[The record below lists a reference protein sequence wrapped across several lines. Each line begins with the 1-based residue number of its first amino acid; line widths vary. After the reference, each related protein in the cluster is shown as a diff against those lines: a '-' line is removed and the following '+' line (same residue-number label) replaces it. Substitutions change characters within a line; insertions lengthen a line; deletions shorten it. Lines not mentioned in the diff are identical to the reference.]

1 MIAIGLIL
9 SVALPLLAGVP
20 WTLMMLRD
28 RSVGTMPLALAY
40 GYVLGVLVVVYWM
53 RVLDA
58 IHIPANIGS
67 IAAMLVVVAIA
78 GWWKNRSY
86 PSALRE
92 ASGGSLATWRSM
104 PRSTRFVFAIVL
116 ALITFRLLTLGSE
129 ILFRPIFPWEAV
141 SAVAAKARVWFD
153 LGSIAPFVTPQE
165 YLTGGGVYTDA
176 DSGAFA
182 LPSLLLA
189 YTAHMMAQWHEGAVA
204 FPWWM
209 FGLAM
214 VLAIYGHL
222 RRAGA
227 GVAFALTFA
236 YVFVS
241 LPLVDLHIG
250 LAGAPQWIAATGVGL
265 AGCAMLRWLAVG
277 ERAWL
282 WLVGL
287 GALLAVSTLASTWP
301 WLAVFAA
308 AAAITRFPHYA
319 RKIAIGLPLL
329 VLVGLLAWQQTPIN
343 LGGSPLQLQLV
354 PSWSET
360 IESLFLLDNWHLLYG
375 AAILV
380 AIAGWRTIVSE
391 RWFARTWLIAVGV
404 GVLFVWGVA
413 SVPNVWFGGLRDF
426 SYAALQ
432 FAPMLVMWMAL
443 VARAISVRD
452 PPTPIDTSTVP
463 TVATGEAVAHPSAAP
478 AP

>member
-20 WTLMMLRD
+20 WIVMILRD
-28 RSVGTMPLALAY
+28 RSAGTTPLALAY
-40 GYVLGVLVVVYWM
+40 GYVLGMLIAVYWM

-58 IHIPANIGS
+58 IHVPANIGS

-86 PSALRE
+86 PAALRGA
-92 ASGGSLATWRSM
+92 ASGSFATWRSM
-104 PRSTRFVFAIVL
+104 PRSTRFVFAIVF
-116 ALITFRLLTLGSE
+116 ALVALRLLTLGSE

-165 YLTGGGVYTDA
+165 YLNGSGTYTDA
-176 DSGAFA
+176 DSAAFA
-182 LPSLLLA
+182 FPSLLLA
-189 YTAHMMAQWHEGAVA
+189 YTAHMMMQWHEGAVA

-214 VLAIYGHL
+214 VVAIYGHL

-227 GVAFALTFA
+227 GVALALTFA

-265 AGCAMLRWLAVG
+265 AGCAMLRWLDVR
-277 ERAWL
+277 ERGWL

-287 GALLAVSTLASTWP
+287 GSLLAVSTLASTWP
-301 WLAVFAA
+301 WLALFAA
-308 AAAITRFPHYA
+308 APAIVRLPRYA

-329 VLVGLLAWQQTPIN
+329 VLFGLLAWQQTPIN
-343 LGGSPLQLQLV
+343 LSGSPLQLQLV
-354 PSWSET
+354 SGWSET
-360 IESLFLLDNWHLLYG
+360 IESLFLLGNWHLLYG

-380 AIAGWRTIVSE
+380 AIAGWRTIFNE
-391 RWFARTWLIAVGV
+391 EWFARTWLIAMGV
-404 GVLFVWGVA
+404 GVLFVWGVV
-413 SVPNVWFGGLRDF
+413 SVPGIWFGGLRDF

-452 PPTPIDTSTVP
+452 PQTTIATSPADTPLPSASPASHSPTP
-463 TVATGEAVAHPSAAP
+463 
-478 AP
+478 